1 MKWSIWV
8 QPNKII
14 EEEFPDGWSH
24 DTVFEA
30 ASNRYANK
38 VTTVSPA
45 PNGGSSSSSSSSSQ
59 DNSGGDDMDVGS
71 IATLV
76 VFVGGA
82 WLLINY
88 WQIILTIAIIGMIIC
103 IFKFFVND

>member
-8 QPNKII
+8 EPNKII
-14 EEEFPDGWSH
+14 EEEFPDGWTR
-24 DTVFEA
+24 DEVFEA

-38 VTTVSPA
+38 VTTVNPA
-45 PNGGSSSSSSSSSQ
+45 PIGINKSNSSSNH
-59 DNSGGDDMDVGS
+59 NSGGGDMDMGS
-71 IATLV
+71 IFALV

-88 WQIILTIAIIGMIIC
+88 WQIVLTIGIIGLIIW
-103 IFKFFVND
+103 IIKVIKGD